1 MINLTDTNLSYLI
14 CSQEHKILSQIDN
27 NARCNRFM
35 NMLWSMNYTVIP
47 IYAYEN
53 GSYEKNYLGICAEDN
68 DTLRK
73 EAIFMMN
80 EFSKDD
86 IIVKYKGDDTL
97 SKIVFDG
104 NEIPIDI
111 TYYDNSSKKS
121 YIHEGISFTL
131 TDRKKY
137 FFPKQKEDLKSGMI
151 IEYFN
156 NNRWSSKQVTNLE
169 LEYDKMYKL
178 LMKYEKIRV
187 QI

>member
-1 MINLTDTNLSYLI
+1 MINLTDTHLSFML
-14 CSQEHKILSQIDN
+14 CSPEHKTLSQMDN
-27 NARCNRFM
+27 NNRCNRFM
-35 NMLWSMNYTVIP
+35 NMLWAMNYTVIP

-53 GSYEKNYLGICAEDN
+53 GTYEKNYIGICPEDN

-73 EAIFMMN
+73 EAVFMMN
-80 EFSKDD
+80 EFSKND
-86 IIVKYKGDDTL
+86 IIVKYKGDDVL

-104 NEIPIDI
+104 NEVPVDI
-111 TYYDNSSKKS
+111 TYYDNTLKKS
-121 YIHEGISFTL
+121 YIHEGVSFTL

-137 FFPKQKEDLKSGMI
+137 FFPKQKEDLRSGMI

-156 NNRWSSKQVTNLE
+156 NNKWTSKQVTNLDM
-169 LEYDKMYKL
+169 EYEKMYKL